1 MTSPW
6 MAALFFEHVKTY
18 YRLTKDQRALQM
30 VADYGD
36 FLLAN
41 CLYDGS
47 VNHPNLTGYLMPYY
61 LCGADRTYYDR
72 ETPGESDGE
81 HAPDVMGIL
90 AFTVYAKKNLG
101 QDPAAAMKAYREMRR
116 SAAFFVA
123 RRQDVDPPR
132 KINWWAGTTYD
143 ATFLAK

>member
-1 MTSPW
+1 
-6 MAALFFEHVKTY
+6 MAALFFEQLKTY
-18 YRLTKDQRALQM
+18 YRLSTDRRALQ
-30 VADYGD
+30 VVSDYAD

-47 VNHPNLTGYLMPYY
+47 VNHPNLKGYLMPYY

-81 HAPDVMGIL
+81 HTPDVMGIF
-90 AFTVYAKKNLG
+90 AFAVSAKKTLSL
-101 QDPAAAMKAYREMRR
+101 DSAEAMKAYRELRR

-123 RRQDVDPPR
+123 RRQDVQPPR
-132 KINWWAGTTYD
+132 KINWWAGSTYD
-143 ATFLAK
+143 ATYLIK